1 MLLQASQKT
10 RITRGAGQDDPGF
23 MAPMNRPRFLTANS
37 LVEYLPLAMPEQG

>member
-10 RITRGAGQDDPGF
+10 RITRGAGQDDSGF
-23 MAPMNRPRFLTANS
+23 MAPMNRSRFLTANS

>member
-23 MAPMNRPRFLTANS
+23 VAPMNRPRFLTASN
-37 LVEYLPLAMPEQG
+37 LVE

>member
-10 RITRGAGQDDPGF
+10 RITRGARQAGLGF